1 MYRLKFVVLI
11 RWITINALNVPR
23 QGEKRQMAVITLM
36 LLLIVVG
43 GWLDAR
49 LPWQ

>member
-11 RWITINALNVPR
+11 RWIKIKALDTPR
-23 QGEKRQMAVITLM
+23 QREKRQMAVIILM